1 MRYEQEQL
9 TRIAAGDQTALKALY
24 DLYYPRLARFLLR
37 VTGDPVLVPQLIKE
51 VWLTVQQYAASR
63 GDADVSTWIL
73 GIAWSKA
80 ARSVGRSRSAEPPPE
95 ARAQAGRAA
104 DATRRDLETVL
115 ARLSPEQRAIV
126 ELTFFFGYAYG
137 EIAAILG
144 CAEATV
150 KNRMFHARRELGA
163 LKAPSDG

>member
-37 VTGDPVLVPQLIKE
+37 VSGDPVLVPQLIKE
-51 VWLTVQQYAASR
+51 VWLTVQQDAATR
-63 GDADVSTWIL
+63 GDAEVSTWIL
-73 GIAWSKA
+73 GIAWRKA
-80 ARSVGRSRSAEPPPE
+80 ARAVGRSRSAEPPPE
-95 ARAQAGRAA
+95 ARAQSGRGE
-104 DATRRDLETVL
+104 DAMRRALETAL
-115 ARLSPEQRAIV
+115 ARLSAEQRAIV
-126 ELTFFFGYAYG
+126 ELTFFFGYSYA

-144 CAEATV
+144 CAEGTI